1 MQEGLDNNDVLM
13 YSTLN
18 EGKLLIAENYKK
30 NSKSIQKCLSPIHWQ
45 KT

>member
-18 EGKLLIAENYKK
+18 ESKLVIAEKFLKK
-30 NSKSIQKCLSPIHWQ
+30 I
-45 KT
+45 

>member
-30 NSKSIQKCLSPIHWQ
+30 TKINKK
-45 KT
+45 